1 MLGSIPARRAERFA
15 RQRAASRSASLVPVQ
30 CPRGRVRRPRWTPRS
45 DRFRTAHAWPCP
57 AGHRPLHRARQPNR
71 KRCGQGNGRTAR
83 KAFGHPRSPRPQ
95 GGSPGHAEPS
105 PVGPAF
111 AAWQPR
117 SAPRWQHC
125 QRDRYHASD
134 QAAAW
139 CRSSVQAAPRRI
151 ALLGRLRVERKA
163 NGEASSVLADAE
175 FRGPVGAQ
183 SWRVGAG
190 VMRELQAL
198 IGLSAVSRSG
208 TRGQVA
214 LQGVADRLDP
224 EPVAVSVLMNRVTS
238 AVASR
243 APARRKLSPPRGV
256 APPTCVQ
263 GRPRSRTESCRRWHA
278 GWQLLLW
285 AGRAARV
292 GPGGRSR
299 AGAPGAGGSG
309 RPTARPRLRSRGP
322 G

>member
-1 MLGSIPARRAERFA
+1 ML
-15 RQRAASRSASLVPVQ
+15 
-30 CPRGRVRRPRWTPRS
+30 
-45 DRFRTAHAWPCP
+45 
-57 AGHRPLHRARQPNR
+57 
-71 KRCGQGNGRTAR
+71 
-83 KAFGHPRSPRPQ
+83 HPR
-95 GGSPGHAEPS
+95 
-105 PVGPAF
+105 
-111 AAWQPR
+111 
-117 SAPRWQHC
+117 C
-125 QRDRYHASD
+125 
-134 QAAAW
+134 
-139 CRSSVQAAPRRI
+139 I
-151 ALLGRLRVERKA
+151 AVLRRLRVERRA
-163 NGEASSVLADAE
+163 NGEALSVLADGE

-183 SWRVGAG
+183 SWRVGAS
-190 VMRELQAL
+190 VKRELQAL
-198 IGLSAVSRSG
+198 IGLNAVRRSG

-224 EPVAVSVLMNRVTS
+224 EPVVVSVDEPGHFGSRGSSSRTKKAVSS
-238 AVASR
+238 
-243 APARRKLSPPRGV
+243 RGV

-285 AGRAARV
+285 AGRATRA